1 MRIHRLTMS
10 AFGPFAGTEEVDF
23 DRLSAHGLF
32 LLNGPTGAGKTSV
45 LDAVC
50 FALYGSVPGARQE
63 GKRLRSD
70 HAAPALEPSVTC
82 EFSAQGRHFEV
93 TRSPAWDKPSARGK
107 YGFTTQQ
114 AKTLLR
120 ERVGGAW
127 TDRSGRNDE
136 AGAEITALLGM
147 DREQF
152 TRVVMLPQGDFA
164 AFLRSK
170 ASDRLEL
177 LQKLFGT
184 QLFEALEQELSAR
197 AQAAR
202 NDVAKLNAEL
212 ELLSARAEAE
222 AAALAIDDAAAAGPG
237 SSGGLGTG
245 AGHDADAAGGA
256 GNAWAE
262 PGARLGWL
270 QAAVARRAAEL
281 AAAAEAAVSVSK
293 HASAT
298 LESETSRRERQRR
311 LAAAQAR
318 KEAAEASLPALEVLT
333 SRLDQHRRAEVL
345 TGQLQAVQSSE
356 RQVRNAAGEM
366 ESAITLLRMAA
377 GEDPELEHLDL
388 SALDAAQGT
397 AAGPGADSLGR
408 LDSDGLP
415 DTDGGSGM
423 PGTGTGVAAAAG
435 NADAVV
441 ALDVTGELSRIRSL
455 LAVVE
460 ARLPDEERLQALAAR
475 STSLAARQQE
485 LTQSGRELVER
496 LAALRA
502 RQADLTAE
510 LKPLEVLASA
520 AVLHEKEAAAAEE
533 LLDVVRR
540 YGTAVTA
547 QKQAIERHSASRE
560 VQLGAKS
567 RWLDVRE
574 ERLANAA
581 AELAAHLAE
590 GDACP
595 VCGSEDHPAPAE
607 AAVSALGLSQAEETA
622 QHAYEEAEA
631 KLAAIT
637 AELGEA
643 SQLVAV
649 LAGQGG
655 DTPED
660 EAVQA
665 VAAARRA
672 AGQSRLAVKNLEG
685 LRKRIGAAEVGIE
698 AAEADRSAAADELAR
713 VTAASAEVGDTLAS
727 LDQAL
732 SGLRGSHRSL
742 TRRLRSLREAAAT
755 LEKAAAARDL
765 LDKTKVRAEE
775 ARLQLER
782 ALPEAGFSSA
792 GEARAQLLAAAEAA
806 ALHAEVRAGH
816 DEQARIAELFAS
828 EELQLAVQEAA
839 EDPAGDED
847 LLAELQE
854 AAAKAGQEARDA
866 DLAAGMAARCA
877 ESLTSIRRD
886 YEQLAGSGQG
896 PREHAQL
903 LTALADTAAGR
914 GDNTYRMS
922 LNSYVLA
929 ARLEQVA
936 LAASERLVAMSDG
949 RYLLQ
954 HSDAKAARGAK
965 SGLGLEVVDQWTGH
979 RRDTST
985 LSGGESF
992 MASLSLALG
1001 LADVVQQE
1009 SGGIQI
1015 DTLFVDEGFGSLDEQ
1030 SLEQVMDALEGL
1042 RDGGRVVGLVSHV
1055 GEMKQRIGTQLQ
1067 VLKGRNGSTLR
1078 ISDAAEVLV

>member
-70 HAAPALEPSVTC
+70 HAEPALEPSVTC

-184 QLFEALEQELSAR
+184 QRFEALEQELSAR

-212 ELLSARAEAE
+212 ELLAARAEAE
-222 AAALAIDDAAAAGPG
+222 ASALAIDDAAAAGPG

-256 GNAWAE
+256 GNAWDE

-281 AAAAEAAVSVSK
+281 GAAAETAVSVSK

-397 AAGPGADSLGR
+397 AAGPGADSLG
-408 LDSDGLP
+408 LLG
-415 DTDGGSGM
+415 TDGFPDPDGGNGV
-423 PGTGTGVAAAAG
+423 PGTGTGVAADG

-475 STSLAARQQE
+475 RTSLAARQQE

-496 LAALRA
+496 LADLRA

-520 AVLHEKEAAAAEE
+520 AVLHAKEAAAAEE

-547 QKQAIERHSASRE
+547 QKQAIQRHSASRE
-560 VQLGAKS
+560 IQLEAKA
-567 RWLDVRE
+567 RWLDARE

-607 AAVSALGLSQAEETA
+607 AAASALGLSQAEEIA

-665 VAAARRA
+665 VAAARHA
-672 AGQSRLAVKNLEG
+672 AGQSRLAVKNLED
-685 LRKRIGAAEVGIE
+685 LRKRIEAAEVRIE
-698 AAEADRSAAADELAR
+698 AAEAERSAAADELAR

-755 LEKAAAARDL
+755 LEKAVAARDL
-765 LDKTKVRAEE
+765 LDKAKARAEE

-828 EELQLAVQEAA
+828 EELQLAVKEAA
-839 EDPAGDED
+839 EDPAGDGD

-877 ESLTSIRRD
+877 ESLTTIRRD

-896 PREHAQL
+896 PREHARL

>member
-1 MRIHRLTMS
+1 MRIHRLAIS
-10 AFGPFAGTEEVDF
+10 AFGPFAGTEEIDF

-70 HAAPALEPSVTC
+70 HAEPAQEPSVTC

-93 TRSPAWDKPSARGK
+93 TRSPAWDRPSARGK
-107 YGFTTQQ
+107 NGFTTQQ

-127 TDRSGRNDE
+127 LERSGRNDE

-170 ASDRLEL
+170 ANERLEL

-184 QLFEALEQELSAR
+184 QRFEALELELSAQ

-202 NDVAKLNAEL
+202 NDVAKLNGDL
-212 ELLSARAEAE
+212 ELLAARAEAE
-222 AAALAIDDAAAAGPG
+222 ASAVTDEAVADGPASKDAWP
-237 SSGGLGTG
+237 
-245 AGHDADAAGGA
+245 D
-256 GNAWAE
+256 E
-262 PGARLGWL
+262 PGARIGRL
-270 QAAVARRAAEL
+270 QAAVARRAGEL
-281 AAAAEAAVSVSK
+281 SAAAEAAAERSQLS
-293 HASAT
+293 
-298 LESETSRRERQRR
+298 LDRLRNETARRERQRR
-311 LAAAQAR
+311 LAAAKAR
-318 KEAAEASLPALEVLT
+318 KSAAQASLPAWERQAARLE
-333 SRLDQHRRAEVL
+333 QHRRAEVL
-345 TGQLQAVQSSE
+345 TGQLQAVQAGES
-356 RQVRNAAGEM
+356 QVRHATGALESAMTLLRLAAGEH
-366 ESAITLLRMAA
+366 
-377 GEDPELEHLDL
+377 PELAGLDL
-388 SALDAAQGT
+388 SGFEAGENDAA
-397 AAGPGADSLGR
+397 
-408 LDSDGLP
+408 
-415 DTDGGSGM
+415 
-423 PGTGTGVAAAAG
+423 VAANAGRMPATANASDAGAG
-435 NADAVV
+435 NAHGAPDLA
-441 ALDVTGELSRIRSL
+441 GELSRIRSL

-475 STSLAARQQE
+475 RTSLETRQQE
-485 LTQSGRELVER
+485 LGQTGAGLRTLLVNLRAEHSD
-496 LAALRA
+496 LAAGLG
-502 RQADLTAE
+502 
-510 LKPLEVLASA
+510 PLEALAST
-520 AVLHEKEAAAAEE
+520 AVLHVKEAAAAEE

-540 YGTAVTA
+540 YGAALTSQTAA
-547 QKQAIERHSASRE
+547 MERHSASRE
-560 VQLGAKS
+560 FQLGTKA
-567 RWLDVRE
+567 RWLDLRE

-581 AELAAHLAE
+581 AELAAQLAD
-590 GDACP
+590 GQACP
-595 VCGSEDHPAPAE
+595 VCGSEHHPAPA
-607 AAVSALGLSQAEETA
+607 AAAASALGLSQAEESA
-622 QHAYEEAEA
+622 QQANEDAEA
-631 KLAAIT
+631 RLAAAST
-637 AELGEA
+637 ALGEA
-643 SQLVAV
+643 SLLVAV

-660 EAVQA
+660 VAIQA
-665 VAAARRA
+665 AAAAREA
-672 AGQSRLAVKNLEG
+672 AGQSQLAVKQLADLRDRIDALET
-685 LRKRIGAAEVGIE
+685 RIA
-698 AAEADRSAAADELAR
+698 AAEAANQSTSEELAQ
-713 VTAASAEVGDTLAS
+713 VTAAVAGVGENITS

-732 SGLRGSHRSL
+732 AGLRGDHPSL
-742 TRRLRSLREAAAT
+742 TRRLRSLQDAAAT
-755 LEKAAAARDL
+755 LEQAVDARDR
-765 LDKTKVRAEE
+765 LDKATVRAED
-775 ARLQLER
+775 ARLELER
-782 ALPEAGFSSA
+782 ALPDAGFGSA
-792 GEARAQLLAAAEAA
+792 AEARAQLLAGAEAA
-806 ALHAEVRAGH
+806 ALLADVRAGQ
-816 DEQARIAELFAS
+816 DEQARIAELFAA
-828 EELQLAVQEAA
+828 EDMVLAVKEAA
-839 EDPAGDED
+839 AGTAVDEH

-854 AAAKAGQEARDA
+854 AAAKSSHEARDA
-866 DLAAGMAARCA
+866 DLAAGLAARCA
-877 ESLTSIRRD
+877 ASLAAIGQD
-886 YEQLAGSGQG
+886 YGELAGSARG
-896 PREHAQL
+896 PREHARL

-914 GDNTYRMS
+914 GENTYRMS

-954 HSDAKAARGAK
+954 HSDAKAARGAR

-1078 ISDAAEVLV
+1078 ISDAGEALM

>member
-1 MRIHRLTMS
+1 MRIHRLAIS
-10 AFGPFAGTEEVDF
+10 AFGPFAGTEEIDF

-70 HAAPALEPSVTC
+70 HAEPSLEPAVTC

-107 YGFTTQQ
+107 NGFTTQQ

-120 ERVGGAW
+120 ERVSGTW
-127 TDRSGRNDE
+127 TERSGRNDE

-170 ASDRLEL
+170 AADRLEL

-184 QLFEALEQELSAR
+184 QRFEALEQELAAQ

-202 NDVAKLNAEL
+202 NDVARLNAEL
-212 ELLSARAEAE
+212 ELLAARAEAE
-222 AAALAIDDAAAAGPG
+222 AAALAIDDSAAPAQEE
-237 SSGGLGTG
+237 SS
-245 AGHDADAAGGA
+245 
-256 GNAWAE
+256 
-262 PGARLGWL
+262 ARIEWL
-270 QAAVARRAAEL
+270 QESVAHRAGEL
-281 AAAAEAAVSVSK
+281 AAAAEAAAAVSRHTSGR
-293 HASAT
+293 
-298 LESETSRRERQRR
+298 LESESARRERHRK
-311 LAAAQAR
+311 LAAAEAR
-318 KEAAEASLPALEVLT
+318 KAAAEATLPSLEVHAA
-333 SRLDQHRRAEVL
+333 RLEQHRRAEVL
-345 TGQLQAVQSSE
+345 SGQLHAVQSSQT
-356 RQVRNAAGEM
+356 QVRHAAGAM

-377 GEDPELEHLDL
+377 DEDPELDQLDL
-388 SALDAAQGT
+388 GAWDADHSDGGVSAAGALDIA
-397 AAGPGADSLGR
+397 
-408 LDSDGLP
+408 
-415 DTDGGSGM
+415 
-423 PGTGTGVAAAAG
+423 
-435 NADAVV
+435 
-441 ALDVTGELSRIRSL
+441 GELSLLRSL

-460 ARLPDEERLQALAAR
+460 ARLPDEERLHSLVARRAAL
-475 STSLAARQQE
+475 STKQQE
-485 LTQSGRELVER
+485 LTQKDIDLGVSLQ
-496 LAALRA
+496 ALRTE
-502 RQADLTAE
+502 QETLTAGLE
-510 LKPLEVLASA
+510 PLTELASA
-520 AVLHEKEAAAAEE
+520 AILHAKEAAAAEE

-540 YGTAVTA
+540 YAAARAA
-547 QKQAIERHSASRE
+547 QGLATERHSASRE
-560 VQLGAKS
+560 IQLEKKL
-567 RWLDVRE
+567 RWLDLRE

-581 AELAAHLAE
+581 AELAAQLAE
-590 GDACP
+590 GEACP
-595 VCGSEDHPAPAE
+595 VCGSADHPAPAE
-607 AAVSALGLSQAEETA
+607 AAASAVGLSQAEEAA
-622 QHAYEEAEA
+622 QQDHEAAET
-631 KLAAIT
+631 KLAAR
-637 AELGEA
+637 ARELGDA
-643 SQLVAV
+643 NQLVAV
-649 LAGQGG
+649 LEGQGG
-655 DTPED
+655 DTPEEDAFAAFESACTAAD
-660 EAVQA
+660 ESQ
-665 VAAARRA
+665 
-672 AGQSRLAVKNLEG
+672 LAVKNLAD
-685 LRKRIGAAEVGIE
+685 LRQQLE
-698 AAEADRSAAADELAR
+698 AAEARFTAADSARQRATSELAQ
-713 VTAASAEVGDTLAS
+713 VTVELSGLVDQLAS
-727 LDQAL
+727 LDEAL
-732 SGLRGSHRSL
+732 SGLRGGHRSL
-742 TRRLRSLREAAAT
+742 TRRLRSVQEAAAT
-755 LEKAAAARDL
+755 LEKAVEAQALLSRARA
-765 LDKTKVRAEE
+765 RAEE
-775 ARLQLER
+775 ARIQLDL
-782 ALPEAGFSSA
+782 ALPEAGFSSDL
-792 GEARAQLLAAAEAA
+792 EARAQLLSATDAD
-806 ALHAEVRAGH
+806 ALLAEVRAGH

-828 EELQLAVQEAA
+828 EDLLLARTEAA
-839 EDPAGDED
+839 AHPAVDEA
-847 LLAELQE
+847 LIAELQTVAE
-854 AAAKAGQEARDA
+854 QAGEEARAA
-866 DLAAGMAARCA
+866 DLAAAMAVRCV
-877 ESLTSIRRD
+877 ESLAAVRND
-886 YEQLAGSGQG
+886 YERIAGSGRV
-896 PREHAQL
+896 PRERAQL

-1015 DTLFVDEGFGSLDEQ
+1015 ETLFVDEGFGSLDEQ

-1078 ISDAAEVLV
+1078 ISDAAEALM